1 MQSGAYVMVM
11 CTLCGEAFSVIKN
24 VAHGAR
30 YCPACRRE
38 VQRAQAAAYRKT
50 HPQSGK
56 RDRAEQMRA
65 QRALVPILKLRNE
78 AALKRERFLAERD
91 RAAERAASGAGIPLP
106 RVEYRN
112 GRRIERRGTC
122 PICGGFPTSKI

>member
-1 MQSGAYVMVM
+1 MVI
-11 CTLCGEAFSVIKN
+11 CKLCDEAFSVVKKA
-24 VAHGAR
+24 AHGAR
-30 YCPACRRE
+30 YCPSCRRK
-38 VQRAQAAAYRKT
+38 VSRAQAAAYRKA
-50 HPQSGK
+50 HPQYE

-65 QRALVPILKLRNE
+65 QRALVPILKLRKD
-78 AALKRERFLAERD
+78 AALKRARYLAERD

-106 RVEYRN
+106 KVEYRN